1 MKKISYKIS
10 NGNTVVVEV
19 TEEVASFLEECKQ
32 EEKREVWRAKKRKEV
47 SLEYLK
53 EINAQ
58 IADSTPTPL
67 QILEQKETSSMF
79 TWDLPLPHEFK
90 VVVILHYRYGFTIRE
105 IAEKLKKPKSTIHHR
120 LQSALKML
128 RVGQNDMSCS
138 LYSVRLNAE
147 QNKQEE

>member
-1 MKKISYKIS
+1 MKNILYKLF
-10 NGNTVVVEV
+10 NGCIVVVEV
-19 TEEVASFLEECKQ
+19 TEEVANFLEDCKQ

-47 SLEYLK
+47 SLEHLK

-67 QILEQKETSSMF
+67 EILEQKETSSMF

-105 IAEKLKKPKSTIHHR
+105 IAEKLKTSKSTIHNR

-147 QNKQEE
+147 QNKEEE